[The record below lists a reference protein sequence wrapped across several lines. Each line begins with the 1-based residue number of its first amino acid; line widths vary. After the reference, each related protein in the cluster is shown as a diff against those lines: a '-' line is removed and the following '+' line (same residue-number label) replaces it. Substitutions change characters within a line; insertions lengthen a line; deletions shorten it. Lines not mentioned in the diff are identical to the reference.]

1 LQTRLP
7 STDLRRIL
15 PFGFENLLFGFGEQF
30 FFFLDKKS
38 SFMERTNKKTAVY
51 NEKWSRSD
59 LSCKRYGWGG

>member
-1 LQTRLP
+1 L
-7 STDLRRIL
+7 
-15 PFGFENLLFGFGEQF
+15 ENLLFGFGEQF

-51 NEKWSRSD
+51 NEKRSRSD